1 MRSYLLRATRL
12 KRSSSRFAPVQVMAW
27 TLSWRIISAREIP
40 NSAVLMAPARV
51 IIIFPPRSRCAM
63 YASAASFKTAAL
75 KCRYW
80 RSMNWLMLP
89 IFFTTSFNRGYSLLM
104 QNFYRW
110 SQALIAVLPKNFL
123 RYGGKDLRCQ
133 GLWRYAD
140 QKNCRSKH
148 SHDGSRQQIGRDN
161 ICRSCG
167 RQRRLINENRL
178 QHNQVV
184 VKRDEAAEKR
194 DCHEPEQAVVY
205 TCAKRNTEKIK
216 FSEKPG
222 KRRYP

>member
-1 MRSYLLRATRL
+1 
-12 KRSSSRFAPVQVMAW
+12 
-27 TLSWRIISAREIP
+27 
-40 NSAVLMAPARV
+40 
-51 IIIFPPRSRCAM
+51 
-63 YASAASFKTAAL
+63 
-75 KCRYW
+75 
-80 RSMNWLMLP
+80 MNWLMLP
-89 IFFTTSFNRGYSLLM
+89 IFFTNSSNRGYSLLM

-110 SQALIAVLPKNFL
+110 SQALIAVFAENLL

-148 SHDGSRQQIGRDN
+148 SHDGSRQQIGQDN

-167 RQRRLINENRL
+167 RWRRLINENRL

-194 DCHEPEQAVVY
+194 DCHEPEQAMVC
-205 TCAKRNTEKIK
+205 TGAQRCAKEIK
-216 FSEKPG
+216 LPKKSGE
-222 KRRYP
+222 RRYACQRQHEDRHACRHQGRSGSQSAKV